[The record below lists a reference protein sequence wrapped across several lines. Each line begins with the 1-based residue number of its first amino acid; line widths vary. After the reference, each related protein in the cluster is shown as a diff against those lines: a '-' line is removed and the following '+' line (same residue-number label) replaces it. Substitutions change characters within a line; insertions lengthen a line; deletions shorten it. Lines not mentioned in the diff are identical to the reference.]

1 MAVGPVV
8 VAVAAV
14 LLTPVVYLVIS
25 FLRVL
30 VWSRR
35 TAKVL
40 EQFPGPPKHWLYG
53 NLHQYDLPKQKG
65 LFQALEF
72 AEKYGKAFR
81 LWWGPV
87 RPCLTVVHPD
97 TAKQILR
104 KSDPKPGGAGYDL
117 IIPWLGDGLVLSKG
131 AHWSRDRRLLTP
143 AFHFEVLKPY
153 VAVYNEG
160 ADILLENLEKCAK
173 SGESFESFSVLSLCT
188 LDIILRCA
196 FSYQDDIQT
205 KGANHP
211 YVAAIKDLMRII
223 FYRAVRPYLW
233 PDFIFYL
240 TKEGRDFKKLCAYV
254 HQLADS
260 IIAKRR
266 QTLEGSK
273 EAGGEETTES
283 RRKHLDFL
291 DILLHAQDEDG
302 NTLSDVEIRN
312 QVNTFMFAGHDT
324 TASTTSWVLYSLAT
338 HPEHQDRVYQEV
350 QGILGG
356 REPACLEWEDLP
368 KLKYL
373 TLCIKEAMRLH
384 CPIPIIGRQ
393 ISAPIEVEGKVLPEG
408 TIVDVNIWNIHHNLD
423 VWGDNHMEYDPSRF
437 LPENMKEKDPYAFI
451 PFSAGPRNCIG
462 QNFAMNEEKVLV
474 SRIIHKF
481 KLEVV
486 PDHSVEKLAEIVMKA
501 KDGIQLKVIP
511 RA

>member
-1 MAVGPVV
+1 MGVGPAV
-8 VAVAAV
+8 VAVLAV
-14 LLTPVVYLVIS
+14 LLTPVLYLLIS
-25 FLRVL
+25 FLRV
-30 VWSRR
+30 VAWSRR
-35 TAKVL
+35 TGKVL
-40 EQFPGPPKHWLYG
+40 EQFPGPTKHWLYG
-53 NLHQYDLPKQKG
+53 NLHQYNLPEEEG
-65 LFQALEF
+65 LLQALEF
-72 AEKYGKAFR
+72 AEKYGKVFR

-104 KSDPKPGGAGYDL
+104 KS
-117 IIPWLGDGLVLSKG
+117 GDGLILSKG
-131 AHWSRDRRLLTP
+131 AQWSRDRRLLTP

-160 ADILLENLEKCAK
+160 ADILLKKLDTCSK
-173 SGESFESFSVLSLCT
+173 SGESFETFSALSLCT

-205 KGANHP
+205 KGASHP

-223 FYRAVRPYLW
+223 FYRAVRPHLY

-254 HQLADS
+254 HQLADD

-266 QTLEGSK
+266 QTLEDSK
-273 EAGGEETTES
+273 EAGKEEITES
-283 RRKHLDFL
+283 RRKLDFL

-312 QVNTFMFAGHDT
+312 QANTFMFAGHDT

-338 HPEHQDRVYQEV
+338 HPEHQERVYQEV
-350 QGILGG
+350 KGILGG
-356 REPACLEWEDLP
+356 REPAHLEWEDLSN
-368 KLKYL
+368 LKYL

-384 CPIPIIGRQ
+384 CPVPIIGRQ
-393 ISAPIEVEGKVLPEG
+393 ISAPIEVEGKVLEVG
-408 TIVDVNIWNIHHNLD
+408 TITDVNIWNIHHNPT
-423 VWGDNHMEYDPSRF
+423 VWGDDHMEYDPSRF
-437 LPENMKEKDPYAFI
+437 LPENMKDKDPYAFI

-462 QNFAMNEEKVLV
+462 QNFAMNEEKVLI

-486 PDHSVEKLAEIVMKA
+486 PDHPVEKVAEIVMKA
-501 KDGIQLKVIP
+501 KDGILLKVIP
-511 RA
+511 RT

>member
-1 MAVGPVV
+1 MAVGPAV
-8 VAVAAV
+8 VAVLAV
-14 LLTPVVYLVIS
+14 LLTPVVYLLVS
-25 FLRVL
+25 FLRV
-30 VWSRR
+30 VAWSRR
-35 TAKVL
+35 TGRVL
-40 EQFPGPPKHWLYG
+40 EQFPGPTKHWLYG
-53 NLHQYDLPKQKG
+53 NLHQYNLPKEEG
-65 LFQALEF
+65 LLQALEF
-72 AEKYGKAFR
+72 AEKYGKVFR

-117 IIPWLGDGLVLSKG
+117 IIPWLGDGLILSKG
-131 AHWSRDRRLLTP
+131 AQWSRDRRLLTP

-160 ADILLENLEKCAK
+160 ADILLKKLDTCSK
-173 SGESFESFSVLSLCT
+173 SGESFETFSALSLCT

-205 KGANHP
+205 KG
-211 YVAAIKDLMRII
+211 K
-223 FYRAVRPYLW
+223 
-233 PDFIFYL
+233 DFIFYL

-254 HQLADS
+254 HQLADD

-266 QTLEGSK
+266 QTLEDSK
-273 EAGGEETTES
+273 EAGKEDMTGS
-283 RRKHLDFL
+283 RRKLDFL

-312 QVNTFMFAGHDT
+312 QANTFMFAGHDT

-338 HPEHQDRVYQEV
+338 HNKHQERVYQEV
-350 QGILGG
+350 QGILGE
-356 REPACLEWEDLP
+356 RDHLEWEDLSN
-368 KLKYL
+368 LKYL

-384 CPIPIIGRQ
+384 CPVPIIGRQ
-393 ISAPIEVEGKVLPEG
+393 ISAPIEVEGKMLEVG
-408 TIVDVNIWNIHHNLD
+408 TITDVNIWNIHHNPT

-437 LPENMKEKDPYAFI
+437 LPENMKDKDPYAFI

-462 QNFAMNEEKVLV
+462 QNFAMNEEKVLI

-486 PDHSVEKLAEIVMKA
+486 PDHPVEKVAEIVMKA
-501 KDGIQLKVIP
+501 KDGILLKVIP
-511 RA
+511 RT